1 MQKTTSHGL
10 SHYRSVGAYGAA
22 AAEDRTQLIARL
34 MEAAIDRI
42 HMARGHME
50 RKEVA
55 RKGETLQRA
64 IGIIDGLRAS
74 LDHEQGR
81 DLSANLEALYD
92 YMTRRLVEANMMD
105 DTGRLDEVAHLM
117 GELKAGWDEI
127 PPDAISMIEAP
138 TAQTHP

>member
-1 MQKTTSHGL
+1 MQKTTRHGL

-74 LDHEQGR
+74 LDHTQDS
-81 DLSANLEALYD
+81 DLPGNFEALYD
-92 YMTRRLVEANMMD
+92 YMVRRLVEANMLN
-105 DTGRLDEVAHLM
+105 DTSRLEEVASLM

-127 PPDAISMIEAP
+127 PPDAVPTTDEAA
-138 TAQTHP
+138 TRTHA